1 MPPKGYSERKK
12 EERIKRSNETLGVI
26 LIIISVFAL
35 LCLVTRGLI
44 LGDVGRAISNVI
56 LGFVGYAAYP
66 FLVCLL
72 VLGIVKIRGIKSD
85 VRPSVIAAGVL
96 IAIFVVT
103 IAHQASSARFFGN
116 GFSAYEGEVYSSKTT
131 VGGVLFGL
139 LAYPIH
145 AIFGSVFSYVVYA
158 VAILLSVMF
167 CLPVFGKKKKS
178 NVTRGFNNKQI
189 SSFKPSDEFGSDDYK
204 VGNDGLF
211 VGSIIPSGEALDSD
225 QTDYDDAPE
234 RDVETARER
243 EERLYAHEQAKK
255 ILLETDEN
263 YKRSYFAPASVS
275 APAVINRKESPLPP
289 VDVPAPK
296 SFTAN
301 FVPGEI
307 VNGDAESERMSGE
320 MTKKDPVPAAK
331 TEEVSGYVKYGSLNG
346 TKDET
351 PAPEQPKPT
360 PVFNTNGIVNGDYY
374 DGGEDTP
381 TVGLAPVPETVMFT
395 PSTEQ
400 KKVEDPVADQPKT
413 EENVSP
419 KPVAEHP
426 EVAPARSAP
435 APSSRVQAPI
445 INVDAL
451 TVEEIENGVF
461 TRQHGY
467 YDGEFNEPE
476 NDGIDVMDE
485 PDKTPAEDNSVDE
498 PEVVAVEPEYEDDRE
513 ESEPE
518 DNEISIETE
527 EFADEPAEKDENDY
541 EHIDFDA
548 VVDEQLDET
557 GSDAETEDVTDYVT
571 TDEEEIKA
579 KERSDEFE
587 KTTSSFKIEDEVID
601 ESERSFANDNDTTGY
616 YNHINPTPA
625 PKNPSFSEAVKNVE
639 KKINPTPAPAATSA
653 TKPTATQVDI
663 DAYAAKKTQEETKEV
678 PAQPPKRLP
687 QNDKYVAPPLDLL
700 VTESSHAETDDA
712 NAQGKIALLE
722 ETLSTLNVP
731 AKVTGVTVG
740 PAITRYELDMPIGMS
755 VRKMESLAPDIR
767 YSLASKGQVRIESP
781 IPGKRAVGIEV
792 PNDKIYTVALKDILG
807 SKEFR
812 DSPSP
817 LTIALGKD
825 IQGKVMV
832 TRLEKMPHLLIA
844 GATNSG
850 KSSCLNSLLIG
861 FLFKA
866 SPADLRLI
874 LIDPKRVEFTAY
886 NGLPHMYIPNA
897 ITDVAEAINAFK
909 WAHEEMDRR
918 FIELQKSQVRNI
930 QEYNDQPEVKAGKI
944 AKMCYIVIIVDELA
958 NLMISSKENQKTL
971 EELIMDIAAKAR
983 AAGIHLVL
991 ATQRPSVN
999 VITGTIKAN
1008 LPSRI
1013 AFSVASA
1020 QDSRIILD
1028 NSGAESL
1035 LGRGD
1040 MLFAPLDQ
1048 SEETRIQG
1056 AFVENSE
1063 VKSIVEYVKEHN
1075 STYFDDDFANA
1086 IKAKQKETSPDETA
1100 SSEED
1105 GDNRHDEEFLNV
1117 VRCVIKCGAASSSL
1131 IQRRFQYGFNKAA
1144 RMIDKM
1150 EELGF
1155 IGPQNNSK
1163 PREVYITREKF
1174 EEFFGE
1180 PYDNKP

>member
-12 EERIKRSNETLGVI
+12 EERIRRSNETLGVI
-26 LIIISVFAL
+26 LIIASVFAL
-35 LCLVTRGLI
+35 LCLATRGLI
-44 LGDVGRAISNVI
+44 LGDVGRAISNVV
-56 LGFVGYAAYP
+56 LGFAGYAAYP
-66 FLVCLL
+66 FFVCLL
-72 VLGIVKIRGIKSD
+72 VLGIVKIRGIKTD
-85 VRPSVIAAGVL
+85 VRPAVVTACVFV
-96 IAIFVVT
+96 AIFVIT

-116 GFSAYEGEVYSSKTT
+116 GFSAYEGEVYASKNT

-139 LAYPIH
+139 LAYPVH
-145 AIFGSVFSYVVYA
+145 AVFGAVFSYVVYA

-167 CLPVFGKKKKS
+167 CLPVFGKKKKKS
-178 NVTRGFNNKQI
+178 NVKTGFNNKQI
-189 SSFKPSDEFGSDDYK
+189 SSFSPSDDFGSDDFK

-211 VGSIIPSGEALDSD
+211 VGSIIPSGSDGDSS

-234 RDVETARER
+234 RDEENDPRER
-243 EERLYAHEQAKK
+243 LERSYAHEQAKK
-255 ILLETDEN
+255 ILLDSDDK
-263 YKRSYFAPASVS
+263 YKRDYLASSVS
-275 APAVINRKESPLPP
+275 SEPVIKRKESPLPP

-307 VNGDAESERMSGE
+307 VNGDEESERMSGE
-320 MTKKDPVPAAK
+320 MAKKEVPAPPK
-331 TEEVSGYVKYGSLNG
+331 TQEEEVTGYVKYASLNG
-346 TKDET
+346 NDSEK
-351 PAPEQPKPT
+351 PEPPKPH
-360 PVFNTNGIVNGDYY
+360 PVFKTTGIVNGDYY
-374 DGGEDTP
+374 DGAGDTP
-381 TVGLAPVPETVMFT
+381 TIGLAPMPG
-395 PSTEQ
+395 
-400 KKVEDPVADQPKT
+400 EDPKTPVA
-413 EENVSP
+413 
-419 KPVAEHP
+419 PVAEARPKDEEKP
-426 EVAPARSAP
+426 EPVISVAQTVHAEPVISQPPAEKVTESEERKEEIKPEPVAP
-435 APSSRVQAPI
+435 RVQPPI
-445 INVDAL
+445 INAEAL
-451 TVEEIENGVF
+451 TKDDIDNNVLS
-461 TRQHGY
+461 RPAAAY
-467 YDGEFNEPE
+467 YDDDYADGEKTSDDDFGYEKEVDDAKEVSFDDATEEDDAYDSFNDP
-476 NDGIDVMDE
+476 DE
-485 PDKTPAEDNSVDE
+485 TEDNDHVDFN
-498 PEVVAVEPEYEDDRE
+498 AR
-513 ESEPE
+513 
-518 DNEISIETE
+518 I
-527 EFADEPAEKDENDY
+527 
-541 EHIDFDA
+541 
-548 VVDEQLDET
+548 DEQLEET
-557 GSDAETEDVTDYVT
+557 GSDAEAGIATDYVT
-571 TDEEEIKA
+571 ADEETEKA

-587 KTTSSFKIEDEVID
+587 RNTDSFIIDDEVID
-601 ESERSFANDNDTTGY
+601 ESERSFAVDNDTTGY
-616 YNHINPTPA
+616 YTHVDNVSTA
-625 PKNPSFSEAVKNVE
+625 KAESFSDAVNKVE
-639 KKINPTPAPAATSA
+639 KKINPRPTPAI
-653 TKPTATQVDI
+653 KPEPNQINIDSYATQ
-663 DAYAAKKTQEETKEV
+663 KSQEGTESAP
-678 PAQPPKRLP
+678 PAQPKRLP
-687 QNDKYVAPPLDLL
+687 QNDKYVAPPIDLL
-700 VTESSHAETDDA
+700 VTESSHAETDDE

-792 PNDKIYTVALKDILG
+792 PNDKIYTVALKDIIG
-807 SKEFR
+807 SKEFK

-817 LTIALGKD
+817 ITVALGKD

-897 ITDVAEAINAFK
+897 ITDVTEAINAFK
-909 WAHEEMDRR
+909 WAQKEMERR
-918 FIELQKSQVRNI
+918 YIELQKNAVRNI
-930 QEYNDQPEVKAGKI
+930 QEYNDLVDVKAGKKE
-944 AKMCYIVIIVDELA
+944 KMCYIVIIVDELA
-958 NLMISSKENQKTL
+958 NLMISVKENQKTL
-971 EELIMDIAAKAR
+971 EQLIMDIAAKAR

-1086 IKAKQKETSPDETA
+1086 IKAKQKEVVSDDAPA
-1100 SSEED
+1100 SDDDKD
-1105 GDNRHDEEFLNV
+1105 GQHDEEFLNV
-1117 VRCVIKCGAASSSL
+1117 LRCVIKCGAASSSL

-1144 RMIDKM
+1144 RMIDRM
-1150 EELGF
+1150 EEMGF

-1174 EEFFGE
+1174 EEVFGE
-1180 PYDNKP
+1180 PYEKKI